1 MFNYDFY
8 FTRADAITNREGR
21 LTAQQENL
29 VESIYQ
35 FRQRGA
41 RQTIIAFFILFLIL
55 MVIGGGIELSQWDST
70 FSDFVREVSPVF
82 LIAIVMFT
90 SMLTIGTLNHF
101 FVSQDAKHRR
111 ISMAEGKARIFS
123 GLIYGR
129 YMRHQLVLSRGFFR
143 RAIFRFG
150 SEKPL
155 WQFETGKHY
164 RVYYIKFYPLPII
177 LSAEEI
183 A

>member
-8 FTRADAITNREGR
+8 FTRADANANREGR
-21 LTAQQENL
+21 LTAQQESL

-41 RQTIIAFFILFLIL
+41 RQTVIAFIVLFVVM
-55 MVIGGGIELSQWDST
+55 MVTGAGIELSKWEGT
-70 FSDFVREVSPVF
+70 LTDFVREMSPIF
-82 LIAIVMFT
+82 LMMAGIFAA
-90 SMLTIGTLNHF
+90 MLTISAISGVL
-101 FVSQDAKHRR
+101 VAQDAKNRR
-111 ISMAEGKARIFS
+111 ISVAEGKARIFS

-183 A
+183 T